1 MGKLGLEPYRY
12 PRTIRIMD
20 YSYQKI
26 PINNSVL
33 VLNSDYSPINIC
45 DGRRAIVLLLKQKAH
60 MITEKVIRLLDY
72 IRLPYKKLMENR
84 PTRNLIM
91 KRDGYKCLYC
101 GATENLTLDHIL
113 PSSRGGEDTWE
124 NLATCCGSCNVKKGN
139 KTPQEAGM
147 PLLKEVKRPYNKL
160 HLTINTSNVNDWKE
174 FVYA

>member
-1 MGKLGLEPYRY
+1 
-12 PRTIRIMD
+12 MD

-113 PSSRGGEDTWE
+113 PSSRGGGNEWT

-139 KTPQEAGM
+139 KTPEEAKM

>member
-1 MGKLGLEPYRY
+1 
-12 PRTIRIMD
+12 MD

-124 NLATCCGSCNVKKGN
+124 NLCSCCGSCNVKKGN

-147 PLLKEVKRPYNKL
+147 PLLKPVKRPYNKL
-160 HLTINTSNVNDWKE
+160 HLTINTSNVSDWKE

>member
-1 MGKLGLEPYRY
+1 
-12 PRTIRIMD
+12 MD
-20 YSYQKI
+20 YQNI

-60 MITEKVIRLLDY
+60 FITDKVIRLLDY

-101 GATENLTLDHIL
+101 GATENLTLDHIM
-113 PSSRGGEDTWE
+113 PQSRGGENSWE
-124 NLATCCGSCNVKKGN
+124 NLVTCCGSCNVKKGN
-139 KTPQEAGM
+139 RTPEEAKM

-160 HLTINTSNVNDWKE
+160 HLTINTSNVSDWKD
-174 FVYA
+174 FCYA